1 MSEPEA
7 AAPLSGFRV
16 LDFTQVVAGP
26 FCATMLADMGAEVV
40 KIERPGFGDDTRRI
54 TRYKDREEHEDYF
67 YANNRSKKS
76 VAINM
81 KTSAGR
87 DAVRALAGEADA
99 LIENMAPGKLA
110 ELGLGWEDARAMNP
124 GIVYCSLSGFGQ
136 SGPYRD
142 RVGIDPILQAVSGV
156 MSVTGMEDPTQIGAP
171 LADVLAGMF
180 AAYAIVSALHAVR
193 REGEGRHIDV
203 SIQDAMVA
211 ALGPR
216 MGETLQAGVAPGR
229 HGNQNPIRVPANTYK
244 TSDGEYV
251 TVIVQHDGFWPG
263 FCRALEHRGLAGGPA
278 LFDRAGARG
287 EPRRHQRAGVPDF
300 RLAHDGRMGKA
311 TGSREGGLLPGERL
325 HARALGPPNCAPGPH
340 QTSRTPR
347 LGGDSRGGRAVD
359 HERRAGRYKTAAP
372 ARPAHRRSARRM
384 AQLAGSGSLALHGE
398 RGCGVGQFRARSEEL
413 RTYVFCGDEPT
424 YHQVYMRRNKPRGGH
439 PASDEIIIHDMDEE
453 DEAEPPE
460 NHPRRSDGISVLNTG
475 SCCRRATATV
485 IARLT

>member
-16 LDFTQVVAGP
+16 LDFTQVIAGP

-180 AAYAIVSALHAVR
+180 AAYAVVSALHAVR
-193 REGEGRHIDV
+193 REGAGRHIDV

-229 HGNQNPIRVPANTYK
+229 HGNENPIRVPANTYK

-263 FCRALEHRGLAGGPA
+263 FCRALELEDWLEDPRFSTARARVANRDAINERVSAIFASRTMAEWEKRLEAERVGFSPVNDYTRALSDPQITHRGLIKRVEHPVSGEIRVVGAPWMMSGAQAEVKPPPLLGQHTAEILGEWLGWPEEEISRFMAG
-278 LFDRAGARG
+278 
-287 EPRRHQRAGVPDF
+287 E
-300 RLAHDGRMGKA
+300 
-311 TGSREGGLLPGERL
+311 
-325 HARALGPPNCAPGPH
+325 
-340 QTSRTPR
+340 
-347 LGGDSRGGRAVD
+347 
-359 HERRAGRYKTAAP
+359 
-372 ARPAHRRSARRM
+372 
-384 AQLAGSGSLALHGE
+384 
-398 RGCGVGQFRARSEEL
+398 GVG
-413 RTYVFCGDEPT
+413 
-424 YHQVYMRRNKPRGGH
+424 
-439 PASDEIIIHDMDEE
+439 
-453 DEAEPPE
+453 
-460 NHPRRSDGISVLNTG
+460 
-475 SCCRRATATV
+475 
-485 IARLT
+485 